1 MGRVLH
7 RQFRTVNVTVAAG
20 TAQAAPATTAWS
32 LGNVVV
38 ETLEV
43 MIPRGHAGLTG
54 VHVDYQGVAL
64 LPWGQPATFLIAN
77 DETISVPVDLEIG
90 AALSVVAYNLDSFD
104 HTFYWRAIVN
114 VFLDGDQAA
123 AATPT
128 LLDLSGVRA

>member
-7 RQFRTVNVTVAAG
+7 RQLRTFNVTVPLG
-20 TAQAAPATTAWS
+20 TAVATPTTTAWN
-32 LGNVVV
+32 LGPVIV
-38 ETLEV
+38 EELEV

-90 AALSVVAYNLDSFD
+90 APLSVVAYNVDSFD

-114 VFLDGDQAA
+114 VFLDGGDGAA
-123 AATPT
+123 AAPV

>member
-54 VHVDYQGVAL
+54 VHVDYQGVTL
-64 LPWGQPATFLIAN
+64 LPWGEPPSFLVAN
-77 DETISVPVDLEIG
+77 DETITVPLDLEIG
-90 AALSVVAYNLDSFD
+90 APLSVVAYNLDSFS
-104 HTFYWRAIVN
+104 HTFYWRALVD
-114 VFLDGDQAA
+114 VLLGQDTARDQ
-123 AATPT
+123 TPV
-128 LLDLSGVRA
+128 LLDLSAARG